1 LTSPLIFP
9 LSGVLLVD
17 KPAGPTSA
25 EVVRQV
31 KWRVKP
37 ARVGHLGTLDPF
49 ATGVL
54 PILVGE
60 GTKLAP
66 FLHDGDKYYEGLIA
80 LGAETDTLDRTGAV
94 VRTAPLPAINQATL
108 EELAVRFSGPILQ
121 TPPIFSAIK
130 RDGVPL
136 YKLARRGDEVAPPPP
151 REVHIAQLKLTAV
164 GDDAIRFSLVCSPG
178 TYMRS
183 LARDIGVAL
192 DSATHLAELR
202 RTRSGG
208 FAIEN
213 ARPLA
218 TVLAVLESRSH
229 PLAPASEAR
238 PADGGDDIGLIGMR
252 DAVAELPEVMVDAAV
267 EARLRNGDSRVLD
280 GLVPPRAVDGLLTPR
295 AVDGSS
301 SPGVR
306 DGGVTPRAN
315 KHFKVI
321 CDGQL
326 IAIAEAT
333 SRVTAVIARVFIVS

>member
-1 LTSPLIFP
+1 VRYNRSRVSEKIKVLGSLTTLP
-9 LSGVLLVD
+9 LSGIILID

-66 FLHDGDKYYEGLIA
+66 FLHDGDKYYEGIIA
-80 LGAETDTLDRTGAV
+80 LGTETDTLDRTGEV
-94 VRTAPLPAINQATL
+94 VRTAPIPPIDKARL
-108 EELAVRFSGPILQ
+108 EALAAGFSGSVMQ

-151 REVHIAQLKLTAV
+151 REAQIQHLELKAE
-164 GDDAIRFSLVCSPG
+164 GADAIRFSLVCSPG

-192 DSATHLAELR
+192 DSAAHLAELR

-218 TVLAVLESRSH
+218 AVLDA
-229 PLAPASEAR
+229 L
-238 PADGGDDIGLIGMR
+238 DNGGDVGLIAMR
-252 DAVAELPEVMVDAAV
+252 DAVPELPEVAVDAAV
-267 EARLRNGDSRVLD
+267 EQRLRNGDSRALD
-280 GLVPPRAVDGLLTPR
+280 GLVPLRTLNGLIRPS
-295 AVDGSS
+295 AIDDIVAA
-301 SPGVR
+301 
-306 DGGVTPRAN
+306 RAN

-321 CDGQL
+321 FDGQL

-333 SRVTAVIARVFIVS
+333 SRVTAVIARVFVLS